1 MRHTKAQVLEQFRYN
16 WKVATMSNSN
26 LKGDVVA
33 KREAW
38 NDFTD
43 MLCKEGDITMNQY
56 NNWSNPF

>member
-1 MRHTKAQVLEQFRYN
+1 MRHTKTAVLQQFRYN
-16 WKVATMSNSN
+16 WKVSTKGTQWAT
-26 LKGDVVA
+26 DVVA

-38 NDFTD
+38 NNFTD